1 MRFPGRP
8 ELAQV
13 SRVMTLGELTAS
25 IAHEVNQPL
34 AAVVTNAQAGLRWLA
49 LETPRLDEARAAVE
63 RIVRDGN
70 RASEVIQRIR
80 ALAKK
85 NPTLMVSLD
94 INEVI
99 REAVLLV
106 RREVS
111 SHGVSLRIEL
121 APALP
126 AVLGDR
132 IQLHLRIYVSPWGL
146 HRGGRPRHD
155 RQELQRIDRCSH
167 LCWQLPGSNR
177 NSSSRPRLP

>member
-85 NPTLMVSLD
+85 NPTLMVWMD

-106 RREVS
+106 RREDFKPWSVAENRTRARVARGS
-111 SHGVSLRIEL
+111 WRSDSAALENLRESL
-121 APALP
+121 
-126 AVLGDR
+126 G
-132 IQLHLRIYVSPWGL
+132 STS
-146 HRGGRPRHD
+146 GRATAT
-155 RQELQRIDRCSH
+155 
-167 LCWQLPGSNR
+167 
-177 NSSSRPRLP
+177 